1 MAINL
6 SYNRAIGTSPFV
18 YKKLRLPEMNIYK
31 KVNQPR
37 ILVTKRWVKTIEK
50 EKCLTIGNKL
60 QKEIWIL
67 KKI

>member
-6 SYNRAIGTSPFV
+6 SYNRAIGTSSFV

-37 ILVTKRWVKTIEK
+37 ILATKRWVKTIEK